1 MMPNQYSDSER
12 AAVYKVMRE
21 RRDVRH
27 GYLPTEIPPDVLTRV
42 LSAGHLAGSVGLVQP
57 WDFLLLTSLE
67 TRTTILEHV
76 ASWRSEYARSL
87 PPARAK
93 QFKNIKIEAIL
104 ETPVNVVVTADISR
118 GGRHVLGAR
127 TQPRAAPQSTDLA
140 VQNIWLAARAEGLG
154 VNMMGFFDEQWLADL
169 LNLPDN
175 LQIVAYLCMGYVE
188 RFPPAAE
195 LELASWGRRR
205 PLSWVV
211 HQERYGSRGV
221 PGDEPIT
228 LLEEVIRKIRS
239 QPLDQNRAIITNTNL
254 DANEQAIAERLC
266 AIASDDQPFFATPAA
281 VAVFAADDALTGR
294 TVAAQRINEIAA
306 GRDPIAERSVDVEA
320 ELAVVDLG
328 VGSKE
333 TLPGVTRRRV
343 RGSGVNGIPAKLEE
357 RNLIAVIEAGIET
370 ARELAVGGNHCFAV
384 LGTGNDTDS
393 AELVELAT
401 RKTLDPI
408 PDLTRLRKVEEAAAA
423 GFLLGAAAHRI
434 PVVVHGHFGNAA
446 ALVAQQIVPE
456 SALICIPLKTPT
468 SPPMSGLQAPSLLHD
483 ATKAIPDTYPISA
496 LSHIERIG
504 NHLHA
509 SPID

>member
-57 WDFLLLTSLE
+57 WDFLVLTSSQ
-67 TRTTILEHV
+67 TRSRILEHV
-76 ASWRSEYARSL
+76 TSWRSQYARSL

-104 ETPVNVVVTADISR
+104 DTPVNVVVTADISR

-140 VQNIWLAARAEGLG
+140 VQNIWLAARAERIG
-154 VNMMGFFDEQWLADL
+154 VNMMGFFDERWLADL
-169 LNLPDN
+169 LDLPDN

-211 HQERYGSRGV
+211 HQETYGRRGV
-221 PGDEPIT
+221 PGDQPMT

-239 QPLDQNRAIITNTNL
+239 QPPAQNHAIANTHL
-254 DANEQAIAERLC
+254 DANEQA
-266 AIASDDQPFFATPAA
+266 
-281 VAVFAADDALTGR
+281 
-294 TVAAQRINEIAA
+294 IAA

-333 TLPGVTRRRV
+333 TLPGITRRRV
-343 RGSGVNGIPAKLEE
+343 HGSDTNGIPAKLEE
-357 RNLIAVIEAGIET
+357 RDLITVIEAGIET
-370 ARELAVGGNHCFAV
+370 ARELAVGGNRCLAV

-393 AELVELAT
+393 AELIELAI

-408 PDLTRLRKVEEAAAA
+408 PDLTRLRKIEQAAAA

-434 PVVVHGHFGNAA
+434 PVVVHGRFGNAA
-446 ALVAQQIVPE
+446 ALIAQQIAPE
-456 SALICIPLKTPT
+456 SALISIPLKTPT
-468 SPPMSGLQAPSLLHD
+468 SPPMYGLHAPSLPD
-483 ATKAIPDTYPISA
+483 NTTKATPDTYPISA
-496 LSHIERIG
+496 LPHIERIS
-504 NHLHA
+504 NHMRA
-509 SPID
+509 SPPNECYP

>member
-67 TRTTILEHV
+67 TRTRILEHV

-87 PPARAK
+87 PAARAK

-104 ETPVNVVVTADISR
+104 DTPVNVVVTADISR

-154 VNMMGFFDEQWLADL
+154 VNMMGFFDEGWLADL
-169 LNLPDN
+169 LDLPDN

-195 LELASWGRRR
+195 LELASWGKRR

-211 HQERYGSRGV
+211 HQESYGRRGV
-221 PGDEPIT
+221 PGDEPMT

-239 QPLDQNRAIITNTNL
+239 QPPGQNQAIAANTHL
-254 DANEQAIAERLC
+254 DANEKAIAERLC
-266 AIASDDQPFFATPAA
+266 AIASDGQPLFGTPAA
-281 VAVFAADDALTGR
+281 VAVFAADDAQTGN
-294 TVAAQRINEIAA
+294 TAAAQRVNAIAE
-306 GRDPIAERSVDVEA
+306 GRDPIAKQSVDVEA

-328 VGSKE
+328 IGSKE
-333 TLPGVTRRRV
+333 TLPGITRRRV
-343 RGSGVNGIPAKLEE
+343 RGADANGIPAKLEE
-357 RNLIAVIEAGIET
+357 RDLIAVIEAGIET
-370 ARELAVGGNHCFAV
+370 ARELAVGGNRCLTV
-384 LGTGNDTDS
+384 LGTGDDTDS
-393 AELVELAT
+393 AELVELAM

-408 PDLTRLRKVEEAAAA
+408 PDLSKLRKIEQAAAA

-446 ALVAQQIVPE
+446 ALIAQQIVPE
-456 SALICIPLKTPT
+456 SALTCIPLKTPT
-468 SPPMSGLQAPSLLHD
+468 SPPMYGLQAPSLVHD
-483 ATKAIPDTYPISA
+483 RTKATPDTYPISA
-496 LSHIERIG
+496 LSHIERIS
-504 NHLHA
+504 NHLRA
-509 SPID
+509 SSIE

>member
-57 WDFLLLTSLE
+57 WDFLVLTSSQ
-67 TRTTILEHV
+67 TRSRILEHV
-76 ASWRSEYARSL
+76 TSWRSQYARSL

-104 ETPVNVVVTADISR
+104 DTPVNVVVTADISR

-140 VQNIWLAARAEGLG
+140 VQNIWLAARAERIG
-154 VNMMGFFDEQWLADL
+154 VNMMGFFDERWLADL
-169 LNLPDN
+169 LDLPDN

-211 HQERYGSRGV
+211 HQETYGRRGV
-221 PGDEPIT
+221 PGDQPMT

-239 QPLDQNRAIITNTNL
+239 QPPAQNHAIANTHL

-266 AIASDDQPFFATPAA
+266 AIASDGQPFFATPAA
-281 VAVFAADDALTGR
+281 VAVFAADDAQTAS
-294 TVAAQRINEIAA
+294 TAAAQRINAIAA

-333 TLPGVTRRRV
+333 TLPGITRRRV
-343 RGSGVNGIPAKLEE
+343 HGSDTNGIPAKLEE
-357 RNLIAVIEAGIET
+357 RDLITVIEAGIET
-370 ARELAVGGNHCFAV
+370 ARELAVGGNRCLAV

-393 AELVELAT
+393 AELIELAI

-408 PDLTRLRKVEEAAAA
+408 PDLTRLRKIEQAAAA

-434 PVVVHGHFGNAA
+434 PVVVHGRFGNAA
-446 ALVAQQIVPE
+446 ALIAQQIAPE
-456 SALICIPLKTPT
+456 SALISIPLKTPT
-468 SPPMSGLQAPSLLHD
+468 SPPMYGLHAPSLPD
-483 ATKAIPDTYPISA
+483 NTTKATPDTYPISA
-496 LSHIERIG
+496 LPHIERIS
-504 NHLHA
+504 NHMRA
-509 SPID
+509 SPTE